1 MCQVLVQPIMSKVVP
16 VLKADG
22 SQILLEHP
30 CYHGAAGQGRSMGIS
45 PSAASLMRTRY
56 CCIALASEE
65 AICHSQTA
73 GFIPTIPKPF
83 PNQAVEEEGCQKL
96 TR

>member
-16 VLKADG
+16 ALKADG

-56 CCIALASEE
+56 CCITCTGIGGRHLSQSNSRFHPSNPKALPKLGSGRRRMSE
-65 AICHSQTA
+65 T
-73 GFIPTIPKPF
+73 
-83 PNQAVEEEGCQKL
+83 N
-96 TR
+96 